1 MRRKAKSLY
10 LSDDRLEKIDKLIA
24 NRMRFSQFINVLID
38 QFLDNNNGIENNE
51 VDINETDLVQKT
63 IRLNGKEAEYF
74 TRKSNENR
82 SSFSQEVRKVIISG
96 MSNKPILTPEEKSAL
111 RDAESNLKKIGINL
125 NQIAK
130 WFNIKKELFSLNNN
144 QIELIIS
151 ILNKTIEEFDDLK
164 KILVDIHNKTL

>member
-10 LSDDRLEKIDKLIA
+10 LSDDRLEKIDKLIT
-24 NRMRFSQFINVLID
+24 NRMKFSQFINVLID
-38 QFLDNNNGIENNE
+38 QFFDNNNGIENNE
-51 VDINETDLVQKT
+51 VNINETDLVQKT

-74 TRKSNENR
+74 IKKSNENR
-82 SSFSQEVRKVIISG
+82 SSFSQEVRKAIISS
-96 MSNKPILTPEEKSAL
+96 MSNKSILTSDDKNAL
-111 RDAESNLKKIGINL
+111 RETENSLKKIGINL

-144 QIELIIS
+144 QIELIVS
-151 ILNKTIEEFDDLK
+151 ILNKTIKEFDDLK

>member
-1 MRRKAKSLY
+1 MGRKAKSLY

-24 NRMRFSQFINVLID
+24 NRMKFSQFINVLID
-38 QFLDNNNGIENNE
+38 QFFDNNNGIENNE
-51 VDINETDLVQKT
+51 VNINETDLVQKT

-74 TRKSNENR
+74 TKKSNENR

-96 MSNKPILTPEEKSAL
+96 MSNKSILTQEDKSVL

-144 QIELIIS
+144 QIELIVS
-151 ILNKTIEEFDDLK
+151 ILNKTIKEFDDLK
-164 KILVDIHNKTL
+164 NILVDIHNKTL

>member
-24 NRMRFSQFINVLID
+24 NRMKFSQFINVLID
-38 QFLDNNNGIENNE
+38 QFLDSNNEIENRE

-63 IRLNGKEAEYF
+63 IRLNGKEAKYF

-96 MSNKPILTPEEKSAL
+96 MSNKSILTLEDKSAL
-111 RDAESNLKKIGINL
+111 REAESNLKKIGINL

-151 ILNKTIEEFDDLK
+151 ILNKTIKEFDDLK